1 MGTITFVMDW
11 ATYSLITVAW
21 LINWDTLK
29 GNIAFTLGIMLVI
42 VRMYKYICDIQDRN
56 EAKRELRKEKEK
68 KETEKANENNN
79 S

>member
-42 VRMYKYICDIQDRN
+42 VRLYKYICDIQDRN

>member
-21 LINWDTLK
+21 VINWDTMK

-42 VRMYKYICDIQDRN
+42 VRLYKYICEIQDRN

>member
-1 MGTITFVMDW
+1 MDW

-29 GNIAFTLGIMLVI
+29 GNIAITLGIMLVI
-42 VRMYKYICDIQDRN
+42 VRLYKYICEIQDRN

-68 KETEKANENNN
+68 KETEKHNQQTPENHV
-79 S
+79 

>member
-1 MGTITFVMDW
+1 MDW

-21 LINWDTLK
+21 VINWDTMK